1 MTDHRPN
8 VQGELRDDLPVR
20 ATPGS
25 SQPAP
30 ADPGVEGNTR
40 LTSVT
45 GVLLIGLLAV
55 EGLTILSIHG
65 LITWHIFVGI
75 VLLGPV
81 LLKTASTVYRFA
93 GYYTGRAAYVRK
105 GPPHVILRLLGP
117 LVIVLSLAVLGTGLG
132 LLAVKP
138 GHDGLLLFA
147 HKATFILWIGATTI
161 HVLGHVREAAVAS
174 WQEVRPVP
182 GDRAS
187 RRRFLRLAAVA
198 ISLAVGRR
206 CRGGDHAPRD
216 VVDRTA
222 QATGSVTKERHPH
235 TWSGESPEHGNTH
248 PA

>member
-1 MTDHRPN
+1 MTTYQPGTTQTGSA
-8 VQGELRDDLPVR
+8 VQ
-20 ATPGS
+20 T
-25 SQPAP
+25 
-30 ADPGVEGNTR
+30 DPGVEGNTR

-75 VLLGPV
+75 MLLGPI
-81 LLKTASTVYRFA
+81 LLKTVSTLYRFA

-117 LVIVLSLAVLGTGLG
+117 VVILLSLAVLGTGIG

-138 GHDGLLLFA
+138 GHVGLLLFA

-161 HVLGHVREAAVAS
+161 HVLGHIREAAVAS

-187 RRRFLRLAAVA
+187 RHRFVRFAAIAV
-198 ISLAVGRR
+198 SLAIGVGAAAAITPHATSWTHRS
-206 CRGGDHAPRD
+206 GDGFQTEGSAP
-216 VVDRTA
+216 A
-222 QATGSVTKERHPH
+222 QLIR
-235 TWSGESPEHGNTH
+235 
-248 PA
+248 